1 MRNEKRRNKKHSP
14 SSSSKIRNRV
24 LAVPVIDKKPTVETA
39 HKITPVF
46 YLPSPRKMLWYSL
59 LPFTPSLWF
68 VASPHH
74 HVSYLAGVIITWQ
87 ALSPAWMRIF
97 SPLRSEGIRRG
108 SRELIIIQGTIP
120 GNLPASAPSSFV
132 LRFQRPGGSSSF
144 LAYVRVPLCSGS
156 LLPDSLAVCAFN
168 RLLPCKLEVWEWVVK
183 RRIFN
188 QFSEFSGSGWV

>member
-1 MRNEKRRNKKHSP
+1 MVFPPSFYAFFMICSVPSP
-14 SSSSKIRNRV
+14 SC
-24 LAVPVIDKKPTVETA
+24 VIPGRR
-39 HKITPVF
+39 
-46 YLPSPRKMLWYSL
+46 Y
-59 LPFTPSLWF
+59 
-68 VASPHH
+68 HH
-74 HVSYLAGVIITWQ
+74 LAGVI
-87 ALSPAWMRIF
+87 ACLDEDF
-97 SPLRSEGIRRG
+97 LSPLRSEGIRRG